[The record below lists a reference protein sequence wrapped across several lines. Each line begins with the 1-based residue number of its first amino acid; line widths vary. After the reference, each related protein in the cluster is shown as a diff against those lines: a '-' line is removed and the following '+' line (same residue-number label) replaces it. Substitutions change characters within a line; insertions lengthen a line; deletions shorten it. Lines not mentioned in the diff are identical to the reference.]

1 MWPVPNRSEGR
12 REPTWSSNGGASAD
26 GRVARKLVDADLL
39 EAIVVVGH
47 AQGASVGGEAIAV
60 ADEGL
65 RREGAGSGFG
75 SSVQAGTLR
84 GEDAQS

>member
-12 REPTWSSNGGASAD
+12 REPTWSSNGEASAD

-39 EAIVVVGH
+39 EAVVVVSH
-47 AQGASVGGEAIAV
+47 AQGASVGGEVVAV

-65 RREGAGSGFG
+65 EGRQGREGMGS
-75 SSVQAGTLR
+75 A
-84 GEDAQS
+84 